1 MIVSGQML
9 FDWLGRKHAEP
20 KAVEAARVMEQAVE
34 RVIREKKALTGDLG
48 GKATTRQMGDAIAA
62 AV

>member
-1 MIVSGQML
+1 
-9 FDWLGRKHAEP
+9 
-20 KAVEAARVMEQAVE
+20 VE